1 MRIEQ
6 VVVPDFGG
14 VQKIVVIEVFVRIGD
29 RVERD
34 TPLIALESEKAVMEI
49 PSPWAGTIARVGL
62 TEGQQVADGD
72 LIAEIAVEEASRAT
86 AEVGQPT
93 VQPSEPSPEPS
104 PAASPAASPE
114 PVAPVEPVPPPPSE
128 PAGAAP
134 PSASV
139 HATPSVRAYARE
151 LGVDLAKV
159 RATGPKGRILREDV
173 QALVKQV
180 MSQPPGPAIDPFVQA
195 PLEDFSRYG
204 PIEEVA
210 LSRIQKVSGPHL
222 HRSWL
227 AIPLVTHFDEAD
239 ITELDRFRNRLR
251 QEGTGS
257 FSPLVFAVRAAVA
270 ALALHPLCNSTLVPG
285 ERIILKR
292 YYHIGIAVDT
302 PQGLTVPVLKHADR
316 MNLREISAEL
326 ARLSAAAR
334 EEKLT
339 IADLQGASFTIS
351 SLGSIG
357 GANFTPLVSAP
368 QAAILGV
375 AQAALKPVWDGQS
388 FAPRLILP
396 FSLSYDHRIIDGA
409 EAARFCRTL
418 RGFLEDLQRLLL

>member
-1 MRIEQ
+1 MTIEH

-14 VQKIVVIEVFVRIGD
+14 VQKITVIEVFVRAGD

-49 PSPWAGTIARVGL
+49 PSPRDGTIARVAL
-62 TEGQQVADGD
+62 KEGQQVAGGD
-72 LIAEIAVEEASRAT
+72 LIVELAVEDAGRAQE
-86 AEVGQPT
+86 EVRQ
-93 VQPSEPSPEPS
+93 
-104 PAASPAASPE
+104 PAAQQPQSPPATS
-114 PVAPVEPVPPPPSE
+114 VEPAFPAVTPPAPPPAHQAE
-128 PAGAAP
+128 QVAAAQ
-134 PSASV
+134 SAAVV

-159 RATGPKGRILREDV
+159 SATGPSGRILKEDV

-180 MSQPPGPAIDPFVQA
+180 MAQPSGSAMDPFAQA

-204 PIEEVA
+204 PIEELA
-210 LSRIQKVSGPHL
+210 LSRIQKISGPHL

-227 AIPLVTHFDEAD
+227 ALPLVTHFDEAD
-239 ITELDRFRNRLR
+239 ISMLDRFRTRLR

-257 FSPLVFAVRAAVA
+257 FSPLVFVMRAAVA
-270 ALALHPLCNSTLVPG
+270 ALALHPLCNSSLVPG

-292 YYHIGIAVDT
+292 YYHLGIAVDT
-302 PQGLTVPVLKHADR
+302 PNGLTVPVLKDVDR
-316 MNLREISAEL
+316 MNLREIGAEM
-326 ARLSAAAR
+326 ARLSVAAR

-339 IADLQGASFTIS
+339 VADLQGASFTIS

-357 GANFTPLVSAP
+357 GTNFTPLVSTP

-375 AQAALKPVWDGQS
+375 AKAAFKPVWDGQS
-388 FAPRLILP
+388 FAPRLMLP

-418 RGFLEDLQRLLL
+418 RGFLEDLQRLLI

>member
-1 MRIEQ
+1 MTIEH

-14 VQKIVVIEVFVRIGD
+14 VQKITVIEVFVRAGD

-34 TPLIALESEKAVMEI
+34 APLIALESEKAVMEI
-49 PSPWAGTIARVGL
+49 PSPWAGTIVRVAL
-62 TEGQQVADGD
+62 TEGQQVAGGD
-72 LIAEIAVEEASRAT
+72 LIAEIAVEAASEVA
-86 AEVGQPT
+86 AEITQPAR
-93 VQPSEPSPEPS
+93 QQPEPP
-104 PAASPAASPE
+104 PATLPE

-128 PAGAAP
+128 PAGVAP
-134 PSASV
+134 PAASV

-151 LGVDLAKV
+151 LGVDLAMV
-159 RATGPKGRILREDV
+159 QATGPKGRILREDV

-180 MSQPPGPAIDPFVQA
+180 MAQPPASTVDPFVQA

-204 PIEEVA
+204 PIEEKA

-239 ITELDRFRNRLR
+239 ITELDRFRIRLR

-257 FSPLVFAVRAAVA
+257 FSPLVFVVRAAVA
-270 ALALHPLCNSTLVPG
+270 ALALHPLCNSSLVPG
-285 ERIILKR
+285 ERVILKR

-339 IADLQGASFTIS
+339 ITDLQGASFTIS

-357 GANFTPLVSAP
+357 GTNFTPLVSAP

-418 RGFLEDLQRLLL
+418 RGFLEDLQRLLI

>member
-1 MRIEQ
+1 MTIEH

-14 VQKIVVIEVFVRIGD
+14 VQKITVIEVFVRAGD
-29 RVERD
+29 RVEQD

-49 PSPWAGTIARVGL
+49 PSPRDGTIARVAL
-62 TEGQQVADGD
+62 KEGQQVAGGD
-72 LIAEIAVEEASRAT
+72 LIVELAVEDAGRAQEEAR
-86 AEVGQPT
+86 Q
-93 VQPSEPSPEPS
+93 
-104 PAASPAASPE
+104 PAAQQPQPPPATSVEPASSAVMPPAPPPAHQAE
-114 PVAPVEPVPPPPSE
+114 PVAAAQ
-128 PAGAAP
+128 PAAV
-134 PSASV
+134 V

-159 RATGPKGRILREDV
+159 SATGPKGRILKEDV

-180 MSQPPGPAIDPFVQA
+180 MTQPSGSAMDPLAQV

-204 PIEEVA
+204 PIEELA
-210 LSRIQKVSGPHL
+210 LSRIQKISGPHL

-227 AIPLVTHFDEAD
+227 ALPLVTHFDEAD
-239 ITELDRFRNRLR
+239 ISELDRFRTRLR

-257 FSPLVFAVRAAVA
+257 FSPLVFVMRAAVA
-270 ALALHPLCNSTLVPG
+270 ALALHPLCNSSLVPG

-292 YYHIGIAVDT
+292 YYHLGIAVDT
-302 PQGLTVPVLKHADR
+302 PNGLTVPVLKDVDR
-316 MNLREISAEL
+316 MNLREIGAEM
-326 ARLSAAAR
+326 ARLSVAAR

-339 IADLQGASFTIS
+339 VADLQGASFTIS

-357 GANFTPLVSAP
+357 GTNFTPLVSTP

-375 AQAALKPVWDGQS
+375 AKAAFKPVWDGQS
-388 FAPRLILP
+388 FAPRLMLP

-418 RGFLEDLQRLLL
+418 RGFLEDLQRLLI

>member
-1 MRIEQ
+1 MTIEH
-6 VVVPDFGG
+6 VVVPDFSG
-14 VQKIVVIEVFVRIGD
+14 VQKITVIEVFVRAGD

-34 TPLIALESEKAVMEI
+34 APLIALESEKAVMEI
-49 PSPWAGTIARVGL
+49 PSPWAGTIVRVAL
-62 TEGQQVADGD
+62 TEGQQVAGGD
-72 LIAEIAVEEASRAT
+72 LIAEIAVEAMSEVA
-86 AEVGQPT
+86 AEVKQPAR
-93 VQPSEPSPEPS
+93 QQSEPP
-104 PAASPAASPE
+104 PATLPE

-134 PSASV
+134 PAASV

-151 LGVDLAKV
+151 LGVDLAMV
-159 RATGPKGRILREDV
+159 QATGPKGRILREDV

-180 MSQPPGPAIDPFVQA
+180 MAHPPASTVDPFVQA

-204 PIEEVA
+204 PIEEKA

-239 ITELDRFRNRLR
+239 ITELDRFRIRLR

-257 FSPLVFAVRAAVA
+257 FSPLVFVVRAAAA
-270 ALALHPLCNSTLVPG
+270 ALALHPLCNSSLVPG
-285 ERIILKR
+285 ERVILKR

-339 IADLQGASFTIS
+339 ITDLQGASFTIS

-357 GANFTPLVSAP
+357 GTNFTPLVSAP

-418 RGFLEDLQRLLL
+418 RGFLEDLQRLLI